1 MYVFMFVNYLFVY
14 RYRYYKIKYT
24 INIYIYIYQI
34 FYIIYIN
41 NNLAHHI
48 WRNEIF
54 NNHKNTINVISYDTY

>member
-24 INIYIYIYQI
+24 INIYIYQI